1 MVKMSLRGGRRAF
14 FAILASV
21 GLASLAVAPAAS
33 ADTLR
38 TLNLAYSCATGL
50 PYGLEVN
57 TGSGW
62 YYPNGSSHASGTT
75 KYFVETVRRG
85 QSVGGEVFGDRRRR
99 PSGFG
104 GQLPVRQMP
113 VLAPARVPAPQIP
126 QQRRE
131 ILHRRHLRRGRDHR
145 VRRAGPSP
153 GRRSASGSTTA
164 SFPTNSGL
172 IHRCRAGVADDGPT
186 LKLTGE
192 AERTAYA
199 LPSLLSTSQASRS
212 SSTAAPQDSKG

>member
-75 KYFVETVRRG
+75 KYFTVY
-85 QSVGGEVFGDRRRR
+85 
-99 PSGFG
+99 
-104 GQLPVRQMP
+104 
-113 VLAPARVPAPQIP
+113 I
-126 QQRRE
+126 
-131 ILHRRHLRRGRDHR
+131 
-145 VRRAGPSP
+145 
-153 GRRSASGSTTA
+153 SASASTLAYQPSYCDGQPNIQGYPLWEGYTYNITPGTSTINA
-164 SFPTNSGL
+164 SGYVNDYEYDYYGY
-172 IHRCRAGVADDGPT
+172 
-186 LKLTGE
+186 
-192 AERTAYA
+192 AY
-199 LPSLLSTSQASRS
+199 LLYYCSMSFS
-212 SSTAAPQDSKG
+212 